1 VVIHSQ
7 SSAEQRPSATSPE
20 HDVVDVALAAAD
32 SAVAGPRTANAA
44 GRGVT
49 AAVQTLVLETEAVH
63 EFLDRLAH
71 YAADRLSTPEQ
82 AVMCG
87 ITLVRDRTNA
97 TVASSSD
104 RARAMD
110 EVQYSFGDGPCLDAA
125 RHRHTNHVPDIDD
138 EIRWPEYRTVIASHG
153 LRSILSV
160 PVPLDADGSSGCAI
174 NVYAETAH
182 AFSATDIETTERL
195 AEEAGDAVRIAVRIA
210 HLSDTAA
217 HLRAAMDSRTSI
229 DLAAGII
236 MAQNRCSQETA
247 VTILKAAS
255 SARNLKLRDL
265 AGAVITSI
273 TADPTTT
280 HFDQ

>member
-1 VVIHSQ
+1 VVTPSHSF
-7 SSAEQRPSATSPE
+7 AEDDPSATSPE
-20 HDVVDVALAAAD
+20 NDVVSVGAAAAD
-32 SAVAGPRTANAA
+32 MAGRDPDLPDA

-49 AAVQTLVLETEAVH
+49 AAVQNLVLETEAVQ

-87 ITLVRDRTNA
+87 VTLVRDRMNA

-104 RARAMD
+104 LARAMD

-125 RHRHTNHVPDIDD
+125 RHQHTNHVPDVAN
-138 EIRWPEYRTVIASHG
+138 ETRWPGYRAVIAGHG

-160 PVPLDADGSSGCAI
+160 PIPLEADGSSGCAI
-174 NVYAETAH
+174 NVYAATAH
-182 AFSATDIETTERL
+182 AFSATDIETTEQL

-210 HLSDTAA
+210 RLSDTAA
-217 HLRAAMDSRTSI
+217 HLRAAMDSRTTI

-265 AGAVITSI
+265 AGAVITSV